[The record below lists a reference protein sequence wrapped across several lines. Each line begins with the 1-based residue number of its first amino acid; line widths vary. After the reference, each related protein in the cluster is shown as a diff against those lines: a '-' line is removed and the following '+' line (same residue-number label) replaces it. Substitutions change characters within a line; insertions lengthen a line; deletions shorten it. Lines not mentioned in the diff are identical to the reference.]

1 MGTLEPWK
9 PCLPLILS
17 PNNLRALFSIILF
30 PVPLLLSFH
39 LGSLHLFVFHYHLF
53 VLSPIIPSPCFPSC
67 CLPSF
72 CGPLCNSH
80 HHLFILS
87 PIIPSSWLSSAILSP
102 CILFPN
108 IPLSCLRSSLRLVS
122 LIILFFT
129 ILYPVIPSP
138 IIPASPTA
146 KNSWVQSLEAEQPVL
161 VQGLRPQLLAMHPG
175 PHHFVSHHPF
185 ILSPFVLFRA
195 FSRHPCIPNY
205 RELLGW
211 ISGSRGP
218 VLPSPL
224 HLVCLH
230 LLSLHLVSLHLVS
243 HRFVSPSSLHLVS
256 LYVVGLHLFSHR
268 HLFILSPITFILFPR
283 IPSCCLCVPTHL
295 FLIIILH
302 SHYLFILS
310 TVAPSSC
317 LGSCCL
323 ALVCCPLSIV
333 SFPLVSHA
341 FHFVP
346 HHFVL
351 ASAFFDHV
359 LSVVGGYF
367 LTLLL
372 LGCTAGLICFPLH
385 TYLYLNMFAWFKLHS
400 CKMMNRETLSS
411 SALLFFR
418 HLSSGPAKIQT
429 KSEKPPVPSGNWT
442 FPRQGEKY

>member
-1 MGTLEPWK
+1 MATLDPWK

-17 PNNLRALFSIILF
+17 PSNLRALFSISLS
-30 PVPLLLSFH
+30 PLPLLLFFH
-39 LGSLHLFVFHYHLF
+39 LGSFHLFIFHYHLF

-72 CGPLCNSH
+72 CGPLYNSH

-87 PIIPSSWLSSAILSP
+87 PIIPSSWLSSGILSP

-122 LIILFFT
+122 LIILFVT
-129 ILYPVIPSP
+129 ILYPLMPSP

-205 RELLGW
+205 KELLGW
-211 ISGSRGP
+211 ILRKQGA

-224 HLVCLH
+224 HIVCLH
-230 LLSLHLVSLHLVS
+230 LSSLYLVSLHLVS
-243 HRFVSPSSLHLVS
+243 HRFVSPSSLYLVS
-256 LYVVGLHLFSHR
+256 LYIVGLHLFSR
-268 HLFILSPITFILFPR
+268 HYLFILSPISFILFPR
-283 IPSCCLCVPTHL
+283 IPSCFFRIPTHL

-302 SHYLFILS
+302 NHYLFILF
-310 TVAPSSC
+310 TIAPSPC

-323 ALVCCPLSIV
+323 ALVCYPLSII
-333 SFPLVSHA
+333 SFLS
-341 FHFVP
+341 F
-346 HHFVL
+346 
-351 ASAFFDHV
+351 SMFFILFPII
-359 LSVVGGYF
+359 LSLPMRF
-367 LTLLL
+367 LT
-372 LGCTAGLICFPLH
+372 IC
-385 TYLYLNMFAWFKLHS
+385 
-400 CKMMNRETLSS
+400 
-411 SALLFFR
+411 
-418 HLSSGPAKIQT
+418 
-429 KSEKPPVPSGNWT
+429 
-442 FPRQGEKY
+442 

>member
-1 MGTLEPWK
+1 MY
-9 PCLPLILS
+9 S
-17 PNNLRALFSIILF
+17 
-30 PVPLLLSFH
+30 
-39 LGSLHLFVFHYHLF
+39 
-53 VLSPIIPSPCFPSC
+53 
-67 CLPSF
+67 
-72 CGPLCNSH
+72 NSH
-80 HHLFILS
+80 HHFFILS
-87 PIIPSSWLSSAILSP
+87 PIIPSSWLSSGILSP

-122 LIILFFT
+122 LIIVFFT
-129 ILYPVIPSP
+129 SLYPVIPSP
-138 IIPASPTA
+138 IIPAPPTA

-195 FSRHPCIPNY
+195 FSHHPCIPNY

-224 HLVCLH
+224 HLVCFHLLFLH
-230 LLSLHLVSLHLVS
+230 LVSLHLVSHRFVSPSSLHLVSLHLVS

-256 LYVVGLHLFSHR
+256 LYVVGLHLFSR
-268 HLFILSPITFILFPR
+268 NHLFILSPITFILFPR
-283 IPSCCLCVPTHL
+283 IPSCCLRVPTYL

-341 FHFVP
+341 FHLVP

-351 ASAFFDHV
+351 ASAFFDNV

-372 LGCTAGLICFPLH
+372 LGCAAGLIWEL
-385 TYLYLNMFAWFKLHS
+385 
-400 CKMMNRETLSS
+400 
-411 SALLFFR
+411 
-418 HLSSGPAKIQT
+418 
-429 KSEKPPVPSGNWT
+429 
-442 FPRQGEKY
+442 